1 MKSDCV
7 ETKVSVDQNG
17 IAYFYAN
24 EVCNSH
30 NVSIASQ
37 AQALESWGAMLK
49 ELRISPSFDF
59 NEDEVWVPL
68 VLLSTFLMS
77 AGAGEHTRNKNSFAS
92 NTMLEDIASMPPE
105 FALYWKEQYRSIIE
119 MMPAQ

>member
-17 IAYFYAN
+17 IAYFDAK
-24 EVCNSH
+24 EVCSSH
-30 NVSIASQ
+30 DVSIAAHS
-37 AQALESWGAMLK
+37 QALESWKAKLK
-49 ELRISPSFDF
+49 ELRICPGFDCT
-59 NEDEVWVPL
+59 EDEIWVPL

-77 AGAGEHTRNKNSFAS
+77 VGAEQHTRNKNSFAS
-92 NTMLEDIASMPPE
+92 KTMLEDIASMPPE
-105 FALYWKEQYRSIIE
+105 FAFYWKEQYRSIIE